1 MPISA
6 PALRASLMLLLL
18 LTCPL
23 LARAAVAPVENWQD
37 IIRNAPYWTSQGV
50 YSNMLTIRRW
60 VLEEAGYCSDQE
72 RHLLFDHR
80 GQFLGYISNG
90 KDRSDTQQ
98 RLNSTREQ
106 MAANGRATG
115 WTPGSD
121 GVTGYPFALGCDQP
135 HARLAEARARYLGAE
150 AGDRLWGRW
159 DDLNFA
165 SQGSPGNLHQ
175 ALLYVVSTR
184 QQQQRL
190 NLPDEL
196 PRYLAGMILVES
208 GARARAH
215 SSAGAIGI
223 LQLMP
228 RVLNDCGVAQS
239 NHWHRLAQ
247 IDCALRLMMQ
257 NARNLRPVFD
267 ERFGHLPDAK
277 RDQLF
282 SLLLIQAY
290 HGGAARVSRLMDDEE
305 LAGAA
310 RYFAEHHD
318 RFSAGDIAFGM
329 VFHNLGRDRLGL
341 ASLYYV
347 ADVELATEALCQH
360 RSLRG
365 SDFCSMGD
373 SRP

>member
-1 MPISA
+1 MPTSA
-6 PALRASLMLLLL
+6 PALRSFLLFLL
-18 LTCPL
+18 VLTLPL
-23 LARAAVAPVENWQD
+23 TARAAAAPVENWQD
-37 IIRNAPYWTSQGV
+37 IIRQAPYWTSQGV
-50 YSNMLTIRRW
+50 YANMLTIRRW
-60 VLEEAGYCSDQE
+60 VLEEAGYCSNQE

-90 KDRSDTQQ
+90 TDRSETQQ

-106 MAANGRATG
+106 MAASGRATG
-115 WTPGSD
+115 WTPGGD

-135 HARLAEARARYLGAE
+135 HARLTEARARYLGAG

-159 DDLNFA
+159 DDLDFA
-165 SQGSPGNLHQ
+165 SQDSPGNLHD
-175 ALLYVVSTR
+175 ALLYVISTR

-190 NLPDEL
+190 DLPDEL
-196 PRYLAGMILVES
+196 SRYLAGMILVES
-208 GARARAH
+208 GARTRAR
-215 SSAGAIGI
+215 STAGAIGI

-267 ERFGHLPDAK
+267 ERFGHLPEAK

-290 HGGAARVSRLMDDEE
+290 HGGATRVSRLLNDEE
-305 LAGAA
+305 LDGAA
-310 RYFAEHHD
+310 RYFAEHHE

-329 VFHNLGRDRLGL
+329 IFHNLGRNRLGL

-360 RSLRG
+360 RNLRG
-365 SDFCSMGD
+365 TDFCNTGST
-373 SRP
+373 PQ